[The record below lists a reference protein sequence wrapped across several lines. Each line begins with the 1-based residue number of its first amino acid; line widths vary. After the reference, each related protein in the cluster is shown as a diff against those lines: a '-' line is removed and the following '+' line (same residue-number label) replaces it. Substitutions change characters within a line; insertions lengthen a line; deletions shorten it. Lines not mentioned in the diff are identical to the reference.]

1 MAKQTAEY
9 IGGNIVQIA
18 GRLKKLNEKKSD
30 IPRAY
35 PSTVY
40 AGRIKISC
48 NACNEYY
55 GWSVFSK

>member
-1 MAKQTAEY
+1 
-9 IGGNIVQIA
+9 VQIA